1 MAHHARWTMSQV
13 TELFNKPFLEL
24 MFEAQQVHRQH
35 FDPRHVQVSTLLSI
49 KTGAC
54 PEDCKYC
61 PQSARYKTGLESE
74 RLMEVEQVL
83 DSARKAKNAGS
94 TRFCM
99 GAAWKNPHDRDMP
112 YLEQMV
118 KGVKAMGL
126 EACMTLGTLNEEQ
139 AQRLSAA
146 GLDYYNHNLDTSPE
160 FYGNIITTRTY
171 QERLDT
177 LKEEL
182 HYLETTREKEVAE
195 LIKEARSFGDLSE
208 NSEYDEAKTEQGKL
222 YSRIAEITDLI
233 ENAEVVEKVEVAA
246 DVVTIGSH
254 VRVLDVDEDAEEE
267 YTIVGSQEANPMEGC
282 ISDDSPFGFALK
294 GHKVGE
300 TVTVTAPVGELQ
312 FKIIAVENED

>member
-1 MAHHARWTMSQV
+1 MAIDSRYRMS
-13 TELFNKPFLEL
+13 
-24 MFEAQQVHRQH
+24 
-35 FDPRHVQVSTLLSI
+35 
-49 KTGAC
+49 
-54 PEDCKYC
+54 
-61 PQSARYKTGLESE
+61 
-74 RLMEVEQVL
+74 
-83 DSARKAKNAGS
+83 
-94 TRFCM
+94 
-99 GAAWKNPHDRDMP
+99 
-112 YLEQMV
+112 
-118 KGVKAMGL
+118 
-126 EACMTLGTLNEEQ
+126 
-139 AQRLSAA
+139 
-146 GLDYYNHNLDTSPE
+146 
-160 FYGNIITTRTY
+160 

-246 DVVTIGSH
+246 DVV
-254 VRVLDVDEDAEEE
+254 EE

-282 ISDDSPFGFALK
+282 ISVDSPFGFALK